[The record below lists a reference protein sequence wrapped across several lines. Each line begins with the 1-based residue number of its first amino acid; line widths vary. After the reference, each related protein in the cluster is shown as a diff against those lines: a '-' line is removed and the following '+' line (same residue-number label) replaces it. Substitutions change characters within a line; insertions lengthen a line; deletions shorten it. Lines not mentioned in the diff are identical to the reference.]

1 MCAGCALFRAG
12 DGPSAEPRQVQY
24 RAGNGVCQLSR
35 LIEHNLRVGD
45 TSGAVTVSEMPA
57 LAQRV
62 RVPTFVALSYG
73 DRRISP
79 TAALEFAG
87 NIPAPVLVATFGKP
101 EDQSVPVL
109 ANGGKIWPVADA
121 SLPHSYVVRRTNP
134 YNGQENPCFDRL
146 ATVLAEFLA
155 QHLPSEFQPADVVY
169 PDCGPIPEVF
179 QGSE

>member
-1 MCAGCALFRAG
+1 
-12 DGPSAEPRQVQY
+12 
-24 RAGNGVCQLSR
+24 

-121 SLPHSYVVRRTNP
+121 SLPLR
-134 YNGQENPCFDRL
+134 
-146 ATVLAEFLA
+146 
-155 QHLPSEFQPADVVY
+155 Y
-169 PDCGPIPEVF
+169 PHK
-179 QGSE
+179 